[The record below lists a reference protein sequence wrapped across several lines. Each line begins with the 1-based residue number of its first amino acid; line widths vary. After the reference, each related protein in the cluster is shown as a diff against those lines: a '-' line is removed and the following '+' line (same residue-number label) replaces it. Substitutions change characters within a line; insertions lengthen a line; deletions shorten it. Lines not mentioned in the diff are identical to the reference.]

1 MQYALSSV
9 RTKFSETMGESLKD
23 RFLFTALS
31 PLNILLKFTG
41 VFVNPYSDSQCRRHL
56 YRFWTY
62 FLLILAIQAN
72 VYIFIKRTLITEF
85 IFPKQ
90 KINIDSFIK
99 FLLNELMPFN
109 ALVSDIIIRIILV
122 FKIWP
127 LVNLFS
133 ETLDSVDLN
142 FKRPN
147 LSAIKRYSFFG
158 LAYILFTVR
167 FFLNDTFKD
176 ESVINNVLCS
186 LKF

>member
-1 MQYALSSV
+1 VQYALSSV

-23 RFLFTALS
+23 RFLLTALS

-72 VYIFIKRTLITEF
+72 VYIFIQRTLIAEF
-85 IFPKQ
+85 IFASHQ
-90 KINIDSFIK
+90 IK
-99 FLLNELMPFN
+99 NDRLIRVLINELIRFTT
-109 ALVSDIIIRIILV
+109 LFSDTIVHFSLV

-127 LVNLFS
+127 SVILFL

-142 FKRPN
+142 FQRPN
-147 LSAIKRYSFFG
+147 LSPIKRYSFIG
-158 LAYILFTVR
+158 LIYLLFTVR
-167 FFLNDTFKD
+167 IF
-176 ESVINNVLCS
+176 
-186 LKF
+186 

>member
-1 MQYALSSV
+1 VQYALSSV

-72 VYIFIKRTLITEF
+72 VYIFIKGTLIAEF
-85 IFPKQ
+85 IFASHQ
-90 KINIDSFIK
+90 IK
-99 FLLNELMPFN
+99 NDRLIRVLINELTRFIT
-109 ALVSDIIIRIILV
+109 LFSDITIHIILV

-127 LVNLFS
+127 SVNLIL

-142 FKRPN
+142 FERPN
-147 LSAIKRYSFFG
+147 LSSIKRYSFVG
-158 LAYILFTVR
+158 LIYLLFTVR
-167 FFLNDTFKD
+167 
-176 ESVINNVLCS
+176 
-186 LKF
+186 

>member
-1 MQYALSSV
+1 VQYALSSV

-23 RFLFTALS
+23 RFLLTALS

-72 VYIFIKRTLITEF
+72 VYIFIQRTLIAEF
-85 IFPKQ
+85 IFASHQ
-90 KINIDSFIK
+90 IK
-99 FLLNELMPFN
+99 NDRLIRVLINELTRFIT
-109 ALVSDIIIRIILV
+109 LFSDITIHIILV

-127 LVNLFS
+127 SVNLIL

-142 FKRPN
+142 FERPN
-147 LSAIKRYSFFG
+147 LSSIKRYSFVG
-158 LAYILFTVR
+158 LIYLLFTVR
-167 FFLNDTFKD
+167 
-176 ESVINNVLCS
+176 
-186 LKF
+186 

>member
-1 MQYALSSV
+1 VQYALSSV

-72 VYIFIKRTLITEF
+72 VYIFIQRTLIAEF
-85 IFPKQ
+85 IFASHQ
-90 KINIDSFIK
+90 IK
-99 FLLNELMPFN
+99 NDRLIRVLINELTRFIT
-109 ALVSDIIIRIILV
+109 LFSDITIHIILV

-127 LVNLFS
+127 SVNLIL

-142 FKRPN
+142 FERPN
-147 LSAIKRYSFFG
+147 LSSIKRYSFVG
-158 LAYILFTVR
+158 LIYLLFTVR
-167 FFLNDTFKD
+167 
-176 ESVINNVLCS
+176 
-186 LKF
+186 

>member
-1 MQYALSSV
+1 VQYALSSV

-23 RFLFTALS
+23 RFLLTALS

-72 VYIFIKRTLITEF
+72 VYIFIQRTLIAEF
-85 IFPKQ
+85 IFASHQ
-90 KINIDSFIK
+90 IK
-99 FLLNELMPFN
+99 NDRLIRVLINELIRFTT
-109 ALVSDIIIRIILV
+109 LFSDTIVHFSLV

-127 LVNLFS
+127 SVILFL

-147 LSAIKRYSFFG
+147 LSTIKRYSFVG
-158 LAYILFTVR
+158 LVYLLFTVQS
-167 FFLNDTFKD
+167 FFLNVMF
-176 ESVINNVLCS
+176 
-186 LKF
+186 